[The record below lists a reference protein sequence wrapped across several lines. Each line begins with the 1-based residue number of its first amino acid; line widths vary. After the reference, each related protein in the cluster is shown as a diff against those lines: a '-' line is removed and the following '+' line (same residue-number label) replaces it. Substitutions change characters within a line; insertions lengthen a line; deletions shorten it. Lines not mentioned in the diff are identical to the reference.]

1 MGHVGAKGMV
11 SNSCPHR
18 GDRIMEEHINGLL
31 SSPKTHIVNKVTNA
45 INLFIEQL
53 RILRRQYDDNKR

>member
-1 MGHVGAKGMV
+1 
-11 SNSCPHR
+11 
-18 GDRIMEEHINGLL
+18 MEEHINGLL